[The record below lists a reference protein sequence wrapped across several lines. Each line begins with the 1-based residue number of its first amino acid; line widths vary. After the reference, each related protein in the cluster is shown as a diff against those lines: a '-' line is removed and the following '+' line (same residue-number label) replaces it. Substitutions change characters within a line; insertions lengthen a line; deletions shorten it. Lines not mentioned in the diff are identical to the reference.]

1 MLVCPTSEHFSLQK
15 TTKLRMCEIGR
26 IPSPARNQTAA
37 AAAPRSFGRTIFVF
51 FPENTRSSVS
61 FLLRFHGN
69 WENKQTNYLISS
81 NSPFLNWLD
90 WRLYR
95 ETWKLGR
102 IQEYFKGAR
111 ICGAKAPPLHPPL
124 KVLVLPLHPALHP
137 LCTFFKL
144 EGIKLLKVECKNY
157 ERVRKN
163 RVNHTS
169 HTPLPS
175 LLNTP
180 LHEKHYITLQFI

>member
-1 MLVCPTSEHFSLQK
+1 MRGIFWRQTFPHSLTTYITSWCHFIEIIVSNAYVGPS
-15 TTKLRMCEIGR
+15 KLGALIVAENYSVTSRLCEIGR
-26 IPSPARNQTAA
+26 IPSPPRNQTAA
-37 AAAPRSFGRTIFVF
+37 AAAPRSSGQTIFGF
-51 FPENTRSSVS
+51 FLQNTRSSVS

-111 ICGAKAPPLHPPL
+111 ICGAKASPLHPP
-124 KVLVLPLHPALHP
+124 
-137 LCTFFKL
+137 
-144 EGIKLLKVECKNY
+144 
-157 ERVRKN
+157 
-163 RVNHTS
+163 
-169 HTPLPS
+169 
-175 LLNTP
+175 
-180 LHEKHYITLQFI
+180 